1 MGSERRRSQR
11 LASSGELHVLARDRW
26 RQGWLLD
33 VSSHGARFC
42 GMDLPPEGTR
52 VRVQLCVPCHR
63 LQLAGVVVRTSAL
76 RTELS
81 AAINFDPLTRAQQVT
96 LNNALLELGH
106 PHPHPHADNGSIL
119 LMSDD
124 PDTQLAVGKSLLA
137 SGYSLVAR
145 TTPLDVVQH
154 FLESARPPLRA
165 AIVSPTL
172 PRHAGQDVLD
182 FLAYEQPEVKR
193 GLVVDD
199 EQFAGLELPACGVDF
214 LVVRKYDDQAA
225 LDLPR
230 LCQRGGLVSRWS

>member
-1 MGSERRRSQR
+1 
-11 LASSGELHVLARDRW
+11 
-26 RQGWLLD
+26 
-33 VSSHGARFC
+33 
-42 GMDLPPEGTR
+42 MDLPAAGTR
-52 VRVQLCVPCHR
+52 VRVQICVPCHR
-63 LQLAGVVVRTSAL
+63 LQLAGVIVRTSAL

-96 LNNALLELGH
+96 LNNALLELD
-106 PHPHPHADNGSIL
+106 HPHPHAHAYNGSIL

-124 PDTQLAVGKSLLA
+124 PDTQLALGKSLHA

-182 FLAYEQPEVKR
+182 FLAHEQPEVKR
-193 GLVVDD
+193 GLIVEDGRLASVK
-199 EQFAGLELPACGVDF
+199 APASGVDF
-214 LVVRKYDDQAA
+214 LVVRPFDDQVA

-230 LCQRGGLVSRWS
+230 LCERGGLVSRWS